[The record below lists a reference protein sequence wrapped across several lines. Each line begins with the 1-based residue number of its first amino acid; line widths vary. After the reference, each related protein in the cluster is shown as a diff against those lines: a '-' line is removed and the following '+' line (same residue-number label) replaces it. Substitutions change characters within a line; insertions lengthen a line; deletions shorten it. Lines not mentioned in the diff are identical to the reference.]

1 VAYNDWVDWR
11 LAHGSQCSICPLAG
25 QRKVGT
31 AGPIDSDVVLIGE
44 APGADD
50 ETYNLGHQK
59 YGSPFQGR
67 SGWALKVKL
76 LAPAGLVETE
86 MVEGANGELW
96 PKIKRLKCF
105 ILNTVMCRPPDN
117 KITSPEGKIA
127 VACCS
132 PSARALLTHL
142 ETLNTKRSY
151 VPLGATALNLLLGR
165 DDLSVGTYRGRVL
178 SFDSASLMRVP
189 ESQLKKLW
197 ATVESL
203 ATPYVS
209 LIKAFLTK
217 QRAMLKPENQLKL
230 VAQREKE
237 RVKAL
242 KTLEKETLALAKP
255 HLKVMEICL
264 SHTRKVLKLGK

>member
-1 VAYNDWVDWR
+1 MAEDQEIEVFHPQYGDVSASRQQDHEPGGEDR
-11 LAHGSQCSICPLAG
+11 RGMLLSLCAG
-25 QRKVGT
+25 F
-31 AGPIDSDVVLIGE
+31 INS
-44 APGADD
+44 
-50 ETYNLGHQK
+50 LG
-59 YGSPFQGR
+59 
-67 SGWALKVKL
+67 
-76 LAPAGLVETE
+76 
-86 MVEGANGELW
+86 
-96 PKIKRLKCF
+96 
-105 ILNTVMCRPPDN
+105 D
-117 KITSPEGKIA
+117 PEY
-127 VACCS
+127 
-132 PSARALLTHL
+132 
-142 ETLNTKRSY
+142 ETLLRTI
-151 VPLGATALNLLLGR
+151 G
-165 DDLSVGTYRGRVL
+165 
-178 SFDSASLMRVP
+178 DSASLMRVP